1 VALIERAADI
11 DARNDDQGTPLHYAC
26 DMGHTEVAMALME
39 RGADIDARDVDQETP
54 LHSACYYVPTEVAMA
69 LMERG
74 ADIDA
79 RDKYQRTPLHSAC
92 SWGHTAVAMA
102 LMERG
107 ADIDARDDNQRTA
120 LHRACIN
127 GHTEV
132 AMALIKRGADGRSV
146 PSYWCS
152 SLKHLFK
159 QLWNFSPLMCALYE
173 NGVGL
178 FRALLETYDE
188 SSDVSSAD
196 GWGVLHAGV
205 YLGHRE
211 CVELYLQ
218 SERVSVAKRGMRAV
232 VGEHA
237 STALHI
243 ACARGDVT
251 MVEAIVEQMS
261 QPR

>member
-1 VALIERAADI
+1 VAMALMEREADI
-11 DARNDDQGTPLHYAC
+11 DARDNDQRTPLHYAC
-26 DMGHTEVAMALME
+26 DKGLAEV
-39 RGADIDARDVDQETP
+39 V
-54 LHSACYYVPTEVAMA
+54 
-69 LMERG
+69 
-74 ADIDA
+74 
-79 RDKYQRTPLHSAC
+79 K
-92 SWGHTAVAMA
+92 
-102 LMERG
+102 
-107 ADIDARDDNQRTA
+107 
-120 LHRACIN
+120 
-127 GHTEV
+127 
-132 AMALIKRGADGRSV
+132 ALIKRGSDYRSV
-146 PSYWCS
+146 HPLDS
-152 SLKHLFK
+152 SLKSLFE